1 MYQAPH
7 NRALFKK
14 KASAARDKL
23 MEMGGVQKG
32 LGSMQRPPMP
42 GGPSGIMASS
52 PDLMQ
57 AAMRKAPVLPTQQG
71 AAPQPAAPAPAPAP
85 TPLPP
90 SQPMPNIAGIAP
102 VPTNQP
108 QPAKPAT
115 PAKQPVKK
123 MQEGGAVDLG
133 HYDSPILRKKLQE
146 SKPGTT
152 FKDALNTTQKAITSQ
167 DPEKLGV
174 PKELQAGMKERKELM
189 EKDPD
194 AAGAAFVDQNLTPE
208 ETTGDLKK
216 DLKKVATKSGVTD
229 IPTSATV
236 DQLNQAIA
244 GAKLGAAIAG
254 NYVNPQTGQA
264 VRPTAGARIGQA
276 VAEGLAVKRDTAEK
290 REAAEQAMKLQAM
303 KNAGKSTTTK
313 SWWDSG
319 EGKFYKEQMAKYS
332 MSGRKT
338 MAQAH
343 EEFAIQYPDIAA
355 RAMQMASGGMPM
367 PGGGDTD
374 ADTST
379 RDSEPSANEAGKTTT
394 KRYIDRS
401 TGKAYEVTEEGKFY
415 VGDVNPGTKTI
426 IAGTETRVK
435 VE

>member
-32 LGSMQRPPMP
+32 LGSMQRPSMP

-133 HYDSPILRKKLQE
+133 HYDSPLLREKLQE

-208 ETTGDLKK
+208 EATGDLKK

-264 VRPTAGARIGQA
+264 VRQTAGARIGQA
-276 VAEGLAVKRDTAEK
+276 VAEGLAVKRDTAQK
-290 REAAEQAMKLQAM
+290 REAAEQAMKLAQA
-303 KNAGKSTTTK
+303 KAAGKSTSNKLPPNMK
-313 SWWDSG
+313 SMIEIFKERAKTEDLDEVAKDFNEYFG
-319 EGKFYKEQMAKYS
+319 DNTGDQIMTYLKTGMTGGNQQPEITPDQRLAMVKYALQQQPENRQLILDQAKADGVNIEGL
-332 MSGRKT
+332 
-338 MAQAH
+338 
-343 EEFAIQYPDIAA
+343 
-355 RAMQMASGGMPM
+355 
-367 PGGGDTD
+367 
-374 ADTST
+374 
-379 RDSEPSANEAGKTTT
+379 
-394 KRYIDRS
+394 
-401 TGKAYEVTEEGKFY
+401 
-415 VGDVNPGTKTI
+415 
-426 IAGTETRVK
+426 
-435 VE
+435 